1 MSPIDANLQGAT
13 GLAGVKSRLAA
24 AIAGRPADARTDVLL
39 VAVSKTRPI
48 SDIRQAF
55 ADGLRH
61 FGENYVQEA
70 VEKIAD
76 LDELRDV
83 TQAGG
88 IHWHLIGPLQS
99 NKAGLAARHFDWV
112 QSVDRTK
119 IADALNQHRPANLGP
134 LNVLVQVNISAETSK
149 SGTAPDAVAQ
159 LAKHVM
165 SLPNL
170 RLRGLMAIVENVTD
184 EAILRTRFRQM
195 RALFEQIKTLYPQI
209 DTLSMGMS
217 QDYAVAVEEGA
228 TMVRVGSAIFGARE
242 AKQQT
247 T

>member
-1 MSPIDANLQGAT
+1 MSPIDANLQGEQ
-13 GLAGVKSRLAA
+13 GVAGVKARLAA
-24 AIAGRPADARTDVLL
+24 AIAGRPTNGCTDVLL
-39 VAVSKTRPI
+39 VAVSKTRPTG
-48 SDIRQAF
+48 DIRRAF
-55 ADGLRH
+55 TAGARH

-70 VEKIAD
+70 VEKMTD
-76 LDELRDV
+76 LDDLKDV

-119 IADALNQHRPANLGP
+119 IADALNQHRPINLGP
-134 LNVLVQVNISAETSK
+134 LNVLLQVNISAETSK
-149 SGTAPDAVAQ
+149 SGTAPDALAQ

-170 RLRGLMAIVENVTD
+170 RLRGLMAIVENVSD
-184 EAILRTRFRQM
+184 ETILRDQFRQM
-195 RALFEQIKTLYPQI
+195 RALFEQIETLYPQV

-217 QDYAVAVEEGA
+217 QDYAIAVDEGA

-242 AKQQT
+242 AKQRAV
-247 T
+247 